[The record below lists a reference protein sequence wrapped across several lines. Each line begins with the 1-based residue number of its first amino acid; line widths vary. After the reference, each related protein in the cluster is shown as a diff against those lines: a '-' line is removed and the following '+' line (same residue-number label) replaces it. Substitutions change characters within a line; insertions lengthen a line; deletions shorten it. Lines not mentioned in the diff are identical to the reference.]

1 MIDIILIVE
10 DDKCTNEVLCNF
22 LKREGYEVESAL
34 DGEEAIQKFNKS
46 ISLVVLDIML
56 PKKDGVEV
64 LKYIRSISDVPVIV
78 LTAVVDELMQLQVFD
93 NAADE
98 YVTKPFSPMVMV
110 KRINSLLKRVSDNSS
125 KTEFIKGYR
134 FEFEKYNAYKGN
146 IPVSLTT
153 KEIQIIAML
162 FRNKGRVV
170 TRQQIL
176 DTLFSDNYEV
186 LERTV
191 DTHIKNIRKKLGA
204 DFITTV
210 KNVGY
215 KIDN

>member
-110 KRINSLLKRVSDNSS
+110 KRINALLKRVSDNSS
-125 KTEFIKGYR
+125 KTEIIKGYR

>member
-110 KRINSLLKRVSDNSS
+110 KRINALLKRVSDNSS

>member
-110 KRINSLLKRVSDNSS
+110 KRINALLKRVSDNSS

-134 FEFEKYNAYKGN
+134 FEFETINEHKRG
-146 IPVSLTT
+146 T
-153 KEIQIIAML
+153 
-162 FRNKGRVV
+162 F
-170 TRQQIL
+170 
-176 DTLFSDNYEV
+176 
-186 LERTV
+186 
-191 DTHIKNIRKKLGA
+191 
-204 DFITTV
+204 V
-210 KNVGY
+210 KMH
-215 KIDN
+215 K

>member
-1 MIDIILIVE
+1 MSDIVMVVE

-22 LKREGYEVESAL
+22 LKREGYEVSSAL
-34 DGEEAIQKFNKS
+34 DGEEAIRKFNNS
-46 ISLVVLDIML
+46 VSLVVLDIML
-56 PKKDGVEV
+56 PKKDGIEV
-64 LKYIRSISDVPVIV
+64 LKHIRSVSNIPVIM
-78 LTAVVDELMQLQVFD
+78 LTAVSDELMQLHVFD

-110 KRINSLLKRVSDNSS
+110 KRINALLKRASENFS
-125 KTEFIKGYR
+125 ECEMIKGYR
-134 FEFEKYNAYKGN
+134 FEFEKYNVYKDG
-146 IPVSLTT
+146 IRVSLTT
-153 KEIQIIAML
+153 KEIQIIEML
-162 FRNKGRVV
+162 YRNKGRVI

-176 DTLFSDNYEV
+176 DALFSDNYDI

-191 DTHIKNIRKKLGA
+191 DTHIKNIRKKLTT

-215 KIDN
+215 KLEP

>member
-1 MIDIILIVE
+1 MKKTILVVE

-22 LKREGYEVESAL
+22 LKREGYEVENAL
-34 DGEEAIQKFNKS
+34 DGEEAIRKFNSS
-46 ISLVVLDIML
+46 ISLVVLDIMM
-56 PKKDGVEV
+56 PQKDGVEV
-64 LKYIRSISDVPVIV
+64 LKHIRSISNVPVIM
-78 LTAVVDELMQLQVFD
+78 LTAVADELMQLQVFD

-110 KRINSLLKRVSDNSS
+110 KRINALLRRVSDNLS
-125 KTEFIKGYR
+125 EYEMIKGYR
-134 FEFEKYNAYKGN
+134 FEFEKYNVYKDEM
-146 IPVSLTT
+146 PVPFTT
-153 KEIQIIAML
+153 KEIQIIEML
-162 FRNKGRVV
+162 YRNKGRVV

-191 DTHIKNIRKKLGA
+191 DTHIKNIRKKLDA

-215 KIDN
+215 KIEP

>member
-1 MIDIILIVE
+1 MIDTVLVVE

-34 DGEEAIQKFNKS
+34 DGEEAIQKFNS
-46 ISLVVLDIML
+46 SVSLVVLDIML
-56 PKKDGVEV
+56 PQKDGVEV
-64 LKYIRSISDVPVIV
+64 LKYIRSISDVPVIM
-78 LTAVVDELMQLQVFD
+78 LTAVADELMQLQVFD

-110 KRINSLLKRVSDNSS
+110 KRINTLLRRVSDNLP
-125 KTEFIKGYR
+125 EFEMIKGYR
-134 FEFEKYNAYKGN
+134 FEFEKYNVYKDEM
-146 IPVSLTT
+146 PVALTT
-153 KEIQIIAML
+153 KEIQIIEML
-162 FRNKGRVV
+162 YRNKGRVV

-191 DTHIKNIRKKLGA
+191 DTHIKNIRKKLDA

-215 KIDN
+215 KIEP